1 MLRLLLLFSI
11 AVGLSGCITTSMQGY
26 ADREQPTKPVARII
40 AYVAAPGALATS
52 IQAKIQEEAQKHRVV
67 AEDALNIFPPTRK
80 YTDSE
85 MRKGM
90 AEAGVDAVLFI
101 NVGDT
106 GVQREYAG
114 TILSGQYTG
123 STVATGTMSTFG
135 PTSTIAMNGTSSGTM
150 TAVSSPTYRYRRQT
164 TFAARLMEVSSGR
177 NLWVGNGQVS
187 AGGSLFVGDG
197 ANASSSASAIFEDL
211 RQKGII

>member
-1 MLRLLLLFSI
+1 
-11 AVGLSGCITTSMQGY
+11 MQGY
-26 ADREQPTKPVARII
+26 ADRELPAKPVAHII
-40 AYVAAPGALATS
+40 AYVAAPGPLAAS
-52 IQAKIQEEAQKHRVV
+52 IQSNVQEEARKRQVA

-85 MRKGM
+85 IRKGM
-90 AEAGVDAVLFI
+90 AEAGADAVLFI
-101 NVGDT
+101 SVGDS

-114 TILSGQYTG
+114 TILTGQYTG
-123 STVATGTMSTFG
+123 STVANGTMNTFG
-135 PTSTIAMNGTSSGTM
+135 PTATINMSGTSSGTM

-164 TFAARLMEVSSGR
+164 NFAARLMEVSSGR
-177 NLWVGNGQVS
+177 NLWVGNGQVN

-197 ANASSSASAIFEDL
+197 ANASSSVAAIFEDL